1 MEIKTIDGFLSYYKR
16 TREATSRLI
25 AVIPPDQMD
34 FAYLPG
40 KFTVADLIR
49 HIAAIERTVFAE
61 IALGNNP
68 RYKGCGPELTEGYE
82 NVVAYFNRMHEESVA
97 VFQSLTDE
105 DLNRQVT
112 TMNGSE
118 TDLGSFLRALFVH
131 EIHHRGALYIY
142 LNLLGVKT
150 PPVFGLTEEQ
160 VKQFSI

>member
-1 MEIKTIDGFLSYYKR
+1 MEITTIKGFLSYYKK
-16 TREATSRLI
+16 TREATKRLI
-25 AVIPPDQMD
+25 TVIPKDQMG

-40 KFTVADLIR
+40 KFTIADQIR

-61 IALGNNP
+61 IAIGKKP
-68 RYKGCGPELTEGYE
+68 CYKGCGAELADGYDE
-82 NVVAYFNRMHEESVA
+82 VISYFDRTHDESIA
-97 VFQSLTDE
+97 IFSSLSDE
-105 DLNRQVT
+105 DLKKTVS

-131 EIHHRGALYIY
+131 EIHHCATLYIY